1 MSGLNR
7 ILLQVTSNSCLPFRL
22 PPCILASMEV
32 HIAVAKVNKYAVS
45 ESGDTLE
52 VIERPTGGLSVVLA
66 DGQTSGRGAK
76 AVSMMVVRKVI
87 GLIAEGVRDGA
98 AARAA
103 SDALFADKQGK
114 VISTLNIASVDLHSN
129 TIVLTRNN
137 PSPMFICRDEQID
150 AHTEESQP
158 LGTSRNVR
166 PVITEVNIEAGLTII
181 IFTDGVTHAG
191 ERRGQPMDITQTLRS
206 MMDDQDPSPQALA
219 DSLLAQAFHL
229 DDNRPADD
237 ISVLVL
243 KVSRRAGDDVRRM
256 SVRLPI
262 HAK

>member
-1 MSGLNR
+1 
-7 ILLQVTSNSCLPFRL
+7 
-22 PPCILASMEV
+22 MEV
-32 HIAVAKVNKYAVS
+32 QIAVAKINKYAVS

-52 VIERPTGGLSVVLA
+52 VVERPTGGLSVVLA

-103 SDALFADKQGK
+103 SDTLFADKSGK
-114 VISTLNIASVDLHSN
+114 VTCTLNIASIDLHSR

-137 PSPMFICRDEQID
+137 PAPMFICRSEEID
-150 AHTEESQP
+150 AHSEESVS

-166 PVITEVNIEAGLTII
+166 PVVTELALEPDLTII
-181 IFTDGVTHAG
+181 IFSDGISHAG
-191 ERRGQPMDITQTLRS
+191 ERRGQPMDVRQTIRS
-206 MMDDQDPSPQALA
+206 IMEDQDPTPQQLA
-219 DSLLAQAFHL
+219 DSLLNQAMRL

-237 ISVLVL
+237 ISVVVL
-243 KVSRRAGDDVRRM
+243 KVSPRNGDDVRRM
-256 SVRLPI
+256 NVRLPI
-262 HAK
+262 NA

>member
-1 MSGLNR
+1 
-7 ILLQVTSNSCLPFRL
+7 
-22 PPCILASMEV
+22 MEV
-32 HIAVAKVNKYAVS
+32 QIAVAKVNKYAVS

-76 AVSMMVVRKVI
+76 AISMLVVRKVI

-103 SDALFADKQGK
+103 SDALYADKAGK
-114 VISTLNIASVDLHSN
+114 VTCTLNIASVDLHSK

-137 PSPMFICRDEQID
+137 PAPIFICRSEAVNI
-150 AHTEESQP
+150 HNEESIS

-166 PVITEVNIEAGLTII
+166 PVVTEIGIESGLTIV
-181 IFTDGVTHAG
+181 IFSDGISHAG
-191 ERRGQPMDITQTLRS
+191 ERVGRPMDVGQAIHSIL
-206 MMDDQDPSPQALA
+206 DDQDPTPQQIA
-219 DSLLAQAFHL
+219 DFLLEQAVRL

-243 KVSRRAGDDVRRM
+243 KVSTRTGDAVRRM
-256 SVRLPI
+256 NVRLPI
-262 HAK
+262 QG

>member
-1 MSGLNR
+1 ME
-7 ILLQVTSNSCLPFRL
+7 LQ
-22 PPCILASMEV
+22 
-32 HIAVAKVNKYAVS
+32 IAVAKINKYAVS

-103 SDALFADKQGK
+103 SDALFADRAGK
-114 VISTLNIASVDLHSN
+114 VTCTLNIASVDLHSK

-137 PSPMFICRDEQID
+137 PAPMFICRGEEID
-150 AHTEESQP
+150 MHNEDSIS

-166 PVITEVNIEAGLTII
+166 PVITELGLESGLTIV
-181 IFTDGVTHAG
+181 IFSDGISHAG
-191 ERRGQPMDITQTLRS
+191 ERRGQPLDVRQAIRS
-206 MMDDQDPSPQALA
+206 MMEDQDPHPQEIA
-219 DSLLAQAFHL
+219 DTLLQQAMRL

-237 ISVLVL
+237 ISVVVL
-243 KVSRRAGDDVRRM
+243 KVTTRGGDDVRRM

-262 HAK
+262 NA

>member
-1 MSGLNR
+1 
-7 ILLQVTSNSCLPFRL
+7 
-22 PPCILASMEV
+22 MEV
-32 HIAVAKVNKYAVS
+32 QIAVAKINKYAVS

-103 SDALFADKQGK
+103 SDALFADKAGK
-114 VISTLNIASVDLHSN
+114 VTCTLNIASVDLHSK

-137 PSPMFICRDEQID
+137 PAPMFICRDDEID
-150 AHTEESQP
+150 AHHEESMS

-166 PVITEVNIEAGLTII
+166 PVITELEIKAGLII
-181 IFTDGVTHAG
+181 VIFSDGISHAG
-191 ERRGQPMDITQTLRS
+191 ERRGQPMDIRQAIRS
-206 MMDDQDPSPQALA
+206 MLEDQDPHPQQLA
-219 DSLLAQAFHL
+219 DALLEQAVRL

-243 KVSRRAGDDVRRM
+243 KVSPRNGDDVRRM

-262 HAK
+262 NA

>member
-1 MSGLNR
+1 
-7 ILLQVTSNSCLPFRL
+7 
-22 PPCILASMEV
+22 MEV
-32 HIAVAKVNKYAVS
+32 QIAVAKINKYAVS

-52 VIERPTGGLSVVLA
+52 VVERPSGGLSVVLA

-87 GLIAEGVRDGA
+87 SLLAEGVRDGA

-103 SDALFADKQGK
+103 SDALFTEKQGK
-114 VISTLNIASVDLHSN
+114 VTSTLNIASIDLHSN
-129 TIVLTRNN
+129 TIVLGRNN
-137 PSPMFICRDEQID
+137 PVPTFICRGEQID
-150 AHTEESQP
+150 ILEEQSTP

-166 PVITEVNIEAGLTII
+166 PVITELAIESGLTII
-181 IFTDGVTHAG
+181 IFTDGISHAG
-191 ERRGQPMDITQTLRS
+191 ERRGQPMNVRDAIRS
-206 MMDDQDPSPQALA
+206 IIEDQDPSPQQLA
-219 DSLLAQAFHL
+219 DSLLTHAVSL

-243 KVSRRAGDDVRRM
+243 KVGARTGDDVRRM

-262 HAK
+262 HAA

>member
-1 MSGLNR
+1 
-7 ILLQVTSNSCLPFRL
+7 
-22 PPCILASMEV
+22 MEIQ
-32 HIAVAKVNKYAVS
+32 IAVAKINKYAVS

-87 GLIAEGVRDGA
+87 SLIAEGVRDGA

-103 SDALFADKQGK
+103 SDALFAERAGK
-114 VISTLNIASVDLHSN
+114 VTCTLNIASVDMLSK
-129 TIVLTRNN
+129 TIVLARNN
-137 PSPMFICRDEQID
+137 PATMYICRGEKIEEH
-150 AHTEESQP
+150 AEESVS

-166 PVITEVNIEAGLTII
+166 PVITELTIEAGLTIV
-181 IFTDGVTHAG
+181 IFSDGISHAG
-191 ERRGQPMDITQTLRS
+191 KRRGTPMEIRQIIQSVLEE
-206 MMDDQDPSPQALA
+206 QDPAPQQLA
-219 DSLLAQAFHL
+219 DTLLNEAVRL

-243 KVSRRAGDDVRRM
+243 RVSPRIGDDVRRM
-256 SVRLPI
+256 NVRLPI
-262 HAK
+262 NA

>member
-1 MSGLNR
+1 
-7 ILLQVTSNSCLPFRL
+7 
-22 PPCILASMEV
+22 MEIQ
-32 HIAVAKVNKYAVS
+32 IAVAKINKYAVS

-87 GLIAEGVRDGA
+87 SLIAEGVRDGA

-103 SDALFADKQGK
+103 SDALFAERAGK
-114 VISTLNIASVDLHSN
+114 VTCTLNIASVDLHSN

-137 PSPMFICRDEQID
+137 PASMFICRGEEIE
-150 AHTEESQP
+150 AHSEESIS

-166 PVITEVNIEAGLTII
+166 PIITELNIEPELTIV
-181 IFTDGVTHAG
+181 IFSDGISHAG
-191 ERRGQPMDITQTLRS
+191 ERRGTPMDVRHTLRS
-206 MMDDQDPSPQALA
+206 MLEDQEPAPQQLA
-219 DSLLAQAFHL
+219 DTLLAEAVRL

-243 KVSRRAGDDVRRM
+243 RVSPRLGDDNVRRM
-256 SVRLPI
+256 TVRLPI
-262 HAK
+262 NA